1 MKERNNTKGIT
12 LIALVITIIVLL
24 ILAGVSIA
32 MLTGQ
37 NGILTQA
44 QNAKTT
50 TANKSAEEKVKLAVM
65 AARAQSED
73 ASLDATKLKTEIEDN
88 YAGVAELTAGGFP
101 VNVTMDGKAFTV
113 DSYGNVELAGSKP
126 QMTEAKIVAS
136 ANGEGTDVPDDQA
149 EGTELYISFKASLEN
164 GTITSVTCDKGTV
177 ENKNGLYV
185 MKITQN
191 GTYTFTITGT
201 GEAGS
206 VTSTIPVKVS
216 KYDQRAGIKVGDYV
230 SYTPDTAT
238 EKTYDADKLK
248 KGGYTSTQT
257 VKKEDLNWRVLR
269 KNDDGSID
277 LIGDATGNSVYFSGL
292 LGYNNGVYLL
302 NDICKELY
310 SNSTHHITARSV
322 NLEDMEKWLTDSGK
336 TARAGYTNSDSGKKY
351 GETKEYKGSNSY
363 TPDIY
368 GKTEDESANYYSEPT
383 TNTYTPASGTATADN
398 TLNAK
403 QTYYYM
409 PINQTNYGDGAKVLS
424 SSNYYWVA
432 TRYVN
437 CDSSNADFGLRYASS
452 YVNGNSM
459 FYSSSNTNLSS
470 NRLRPVVSL
479 GSDVQITPSTGTN
492 SASNKHTIDW

>member
-101 VNVTMDGKAFTV
+101 VNITMDGKAFTV

-149 EGTELYISFKASLEN
+149 EGTELYIRFKASLEN

-201 GEAGS
+201 GETGS

-238 EKTYDADKLK
+238 EKIYDADKLK

-277 LIGDATGNSVYFSGL
+277 LIGDATGNSVYFSGS

-336 TARAGYTNSDSGKKY
+336 TARAGYTNSSSGKKY
-351 GETKEYKGSNSY
+351 GETKEYTGSNSY

-403 QTYYYM
+403 QTYYSIS
-409 PINQTNYGDGAKVLS
+409 INPTNYGDGAKVLS

-432 TRYVN
+432 ARYVY
-437 CDSSNADFGLRYASS
+437 CYSSYANFGLRLANSS
-452 YVNGNSM
+452 MNGYSM
-459 FYSSSNTNLSS
+459 FYSYSNTDNINL
-470 NRLRPVVSL
+470 RLRPVVSL

-492 SASNKHTIDW
+492 SPSNKHTIDW

>member
-1 MKERNNTKGIT
+1 MEKAIINQKETQKGIT

-50 TANKSAEEKVKLAVM
+50 TENKSAEEKVKLSVM
-65 AARAQSED
+65 GARAND
-73 ASLDATKLKTEIEDN
+73 GTLTVGKLRTELAN
-88 YAGVAELTAGGFP
+88 YGGTVEGNTFP
-101 VNVTMDGKAFTV
+101 VTATVDGKSFTV
-113 DSYGNVELAGSKP
+113 DDKGNVELAGEKQP
-126 QMTEAKIVAS
+126 VTR
-136 ANGEGTDVPDDQA
+136 EGI
-149 EGTELYISFKASLEN
+149 E
-164 GTITSVTCDKGTV
+164 
-177 ENKNGLYV
+177 
-185 MKITQN
+185 
-191 GTYTFTITGT
+191 
-201 GEAGS
+201 
-206 VTSTIPVKVS
+206 
-216 KYDQRAGIKVGDYV
+216 VGDYV

-238 EKTYDADKLK
+238 EKTYDSEKLK
-248 KGGYTSTQT
+248 KGGYTGTSQQALS
-257 VKKEDLNWRVLR
+257 KEDLNWRVLR

-277 LIGDATGNSVYFSGL
+277 LIGDATSNSVYFSGS

-336 TARAGYTNSDSGKKY
+336 TARAGYINRDSGKKY

-403 QTYYYM
+403 QTYYYI

-432 TRYVN
+432 ARCVGCY
-437 CDSSNADFGLRYASS
+437 SSNAGFGLRYAYSLMSGGDLFGSDS
-452 YVNGNSM
+452 YT
-459 FYSSSNTNLSS
+459 YSSTS
-470 NRLRPVVSL
+470 RLRPVVSL
-479 GSDVQITPSTGTN
+479 GSDVQIIPSTGTN